1 MLRVL
6 RIKRNKKLL
15 AINGP
20 AIGAGLCLAVG
31 GCDLRVASTKATMG
45 FTFNRLGLHPGM
57 AALHFAPLLMG
68 PAFAAD
74 LLITGRVIKAQE
86 ALQMGLVN
94 KVADDAMEES
104 LKFAKEICMA
114 APMSVK
120 TTVKALR
127 LRQEATGLGLE
138 VCNVRTF

>member
-1 MLRVL
+1 
-6 RIKRNKKLL
+6 
-15 AINGP
+15 
-20 AIGAGLCLAVG
+20 
-31 GCDLRVASTKATMG
+31 
-45 FTFNRLGLHPGM
+45 
-57 AALHFAPLLMG
+57 MG

-114 APMSVK
+114 APLSVK

-138 VCNVRTF
+138 VRTYILK

>member
-1 MLRVL
+1 
-6 RIKRNKKLL
+6 
-15 AINGP
+15 
-20 AIGAGLCLAVG
+20 
-31 GCDLRVASTKATMG
+31 
-45 FTFNRLGLHPGM
+45 
-57 AALHFAPLLMG
+57 MG

-114 APMSVK
+114 APLSVK

-138 VCNVRTF
+138 VRTFLSRSSKWQGYFKNGSRIASMSKYFENRFCR

>member
-1 MLRVL
+1 
-6 RIKRNKKLL
+6 
-15 AINGP
+15 
-20 AIGAGLCLAVG
+20 
-31 GCDLRVASTKATMG
+31 MG

-114 APMSVK
+114 APLSVK

-138 VCNVRTF
+138 VRTFLSRSSK